1 MFALSFRQNV
11 PKREYIM
18 NAEKFFT
25 KKYVVI
31 IAALLCCFLWGSA
44 FPCIKIGY
52 SLFNIEGTG
61 SKILFAGLRFILA
74 GILVIISGSIIK
86 RKFLYPKVASL
97 KYVGALSLTQTAVQY
112 LLFYIGLSNCSGVK
126 SSVVEATNV
135 FLAILVACFIFRLE
149 KFTVIKLIG
158 CIVGFAGIVI
168 VNFNGLDFNLSFT
181 GEGFIFLSALSSA
194 FSASMIK
201 IFSSEEDT
209 VTLSGYQFLL
219 GGIIL
224 TVVGL
229 ISDGRIT
236 AFTVNGALILLYL
249 AFISAA
255 AYTLW
260 GLLLKY
266 NRPSLVSAF
275 GFFNPVFGV
284 VLSAW
289 WLGESADWVFLIIAL
304 VLVSAGTVIISLLG
318 DKKRSKGLT

>member
-1 MFALSFRQNV
+1 
-11 PKREYIM
+11 M
-18 NAEKFFT
+18 NAEKIFT
-25 KKYVVI
+25 KTPIVAAV
-31 IAALLCCFLWGSA
+31 ALLCCFLWGSA
-44 FPCIKIGY
+44 FPSIKIGY
-52 SLFNIEGTG
+52 NLFEIGDTG

-74 GILVIISGSIIK
+74 GILVIAAGSIINK
-86 RKFLYPKVASL
+86 KFLYPKISSL

-135 FLAILVACFIFRLE
+135 FLAIIVACFIFRLE
-149 KFTVIKLIG
+149 KFTAIKLIG
-158 CIVGFAGIVI
+158 CIVGFAGIVLI
-168 VNFNGLDFNLSFT
+168 NFNGLDFNMSFT

-201 IFSSEEDT
+201 KFSARENT

-224 TVVGL
+224 SAAGL
-229 ISDGRIT
+229 IAGGRISS
-236 AFTVNGALILLYL
+236 VSLSGALMLLYL

-260 GLLLKY
+260 GILLKY
-266 NRPSLVSAF
+266 NRPSLVSAY

-284 VLSAW
+284 LLSAW
-289 WLGESADWVFLIIAL
+289 WLGESANWLMCAIAL
-304 VLVSAGTVIISLLG
+304 LLVSAGIVIISLLG
-318 DKKRSKGLT
+318 DKKLNKKLT

>member
-1 MFALSFRQNV
+1 
-11 PKREYIM
+11 M
-18 NAEKFFT
+18 NTEKFFT
-25 KKYVVI
+25 KFYVVI
-31 IAALLCCFLWGSA
+31 ITALLCCFLWGSA

-52 SLFNIEGTG
+52 KLFAIEDTG
-61 SKILFAGLRFILA
+61 SKILFAGIRFILA
-74 GILVIISGSIIK
+74 GILVIASGSIIK
-86 RKFLYPKVASL
+86 RKFLYPKVSSL
-97 KYVGALSLTQTAVQY
+97 KYVGALSLTQTAIQY
-112 LLFYIGLSNCSGVK
+112 ILFYIGLSNCSGVK

-135 FLAILVACFIFRLE
+135 FLAIIVACFIFRLE
-149 KFTVIKLIG
+149 KFTLIKLLG
-158 CIVGFAGIVI
+158 CIVGFAGIVL

-201 IFSSEEDT
+201 IFSAKEDT

-224 TVVGL
+224 TVAGL
-229 ISDGRIT
+229 IAGGRIT
-236 AFTVNGALILLYL
+236 VITVSGAFMLVYL

-289 WLGESADWVFLIIAL
+289 WLGESANWLFLIIAL
-304 VLVSAGTVIISLLG
+304 VLVSAGIVIISLLG
-318 DKKRSKGLT
+318 DRKRKRGKELT